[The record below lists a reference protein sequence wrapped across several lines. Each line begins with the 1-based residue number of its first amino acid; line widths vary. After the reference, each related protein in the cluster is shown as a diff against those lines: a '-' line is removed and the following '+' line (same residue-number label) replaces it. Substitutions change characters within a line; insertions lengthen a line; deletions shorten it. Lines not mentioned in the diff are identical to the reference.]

1 MTWRRGT
8 PASEALNLA
17 PAPLVP
23 PLKAHAVD
31 CLDMDEPVARP
42 RRMDRMMCRL
52 AALLLLTACS
62 SGAPG
67 SGGGGPSAKTVPD
80 SVASPT
86 SGHFALV
93 GGTVVGVGL
102 ADVTIRD
109 GKIEAVGEAAAE
121 VEHVDATGRFLV
133 PAFIDSHVHLTYYP
147 VSEQL
152 LNHGIVAA
160 VDLAA
165 PLDAFSVDVQPL
177 TLLASGPMITAVQGY
192 PTLDWGRDGY
202 GLEVATPE
210 AAKAAVDQLFADGA
224 ALIKTPFTSEPS
236 LSAEAVQAVVAR
248 AHEHQLKVVGHALE
262 ASAAARA
269 ASAGIDVLGHTPVE
283 PLDEATLAAF
293 SDKAVIS
300 TLAAFGG
307 APATIA
313 NLKGLRERG
322 ATILYGTDLGNTRDN
337 AIQVAELQ
345 LLAQAGLDGA
355 AILASGTTTPAA
367 YFGFSDLG
375 SVTPGKRAAL
385 LVLAQDPLLTPETL
399 AVPVQ
404 VYIDG
409 KRRN

>member
-1 MTWRRGT
+1 M
-8 PASEALNLA
+8 
-17 PAPLVP
+17 
-23 PLKAHAVD
+23 
-31 CLDMDEPVARP
+31 
-42 RRMDRMMCRL
+42 
-52 AALLLLTACS
+52 
-62 SGAPG
+62 
-67 SGGGGPSAKTVPD
+67 
-80 SVASPT
+80 
-86 SGHFALV
+86 V

-109 GKIEAVGEAAAE
+109 GKIEAVGEAATE

-133 PAFIDSHVHLTYYP
+133 PAFIDAHVHLTYYP
-147 VSEQL
+147 VAEQL

-236 LSAEAVQAVVAR
+236 LSAETVQAVVAR

-313 NLKGLRERG
+313 NLKALRERG

-375 SVTPGKRAAL
+375 SITPGKRAAL
-385 LVLAQDPLLTPETL
+385 LVLAQDPLQTPETL

-409 KRRN
+409 TPRN